1 MNGERQ
7 GQSAIAAQE
16 GQSPSSVGS
25 KSSYKA
31 IPKMPVASKIA
42 SRNISYPDIT
52 LLTGMERRSSD
63 MAGTNST
70 IDDLIAKL
78 EIENKI
84 KEGAENLLQVSCD

>member
-7 GQSAIAAQE
+7 GQSAVTAPE

-25 KSSYKA
+25 KNSYKA
-31 IPKMPVASKIA
+31 LPRMPAASKIA

-63 MAGTNST
+63 MATNNST
-70 IDDLIAKL
+70 IEDLIAKL
-78 EIENKI
+78 KIENKI
-84 KEGAENLLQVSCD
+84 KEGAENLLQVSL